1 MSGTAVTFFF
11 FSKRSDI
18 LSKTKMKRKADIL
31 SHYIHRLVDL
41 FKKSYVFIISMSGQ
55 IRPFIRYMIESCN

>member
-1 MSGTAVTFFF
+1 MSGTAVTFF

-31 SHYIHRLVDL
+31 SHYIHRFVDFFFL
-41 FKKSYVFIISMSGQ
+41 KIIRIHNKHVWPDSSLYQ
-55 IRPFIRYMIESCN
+55 IHD